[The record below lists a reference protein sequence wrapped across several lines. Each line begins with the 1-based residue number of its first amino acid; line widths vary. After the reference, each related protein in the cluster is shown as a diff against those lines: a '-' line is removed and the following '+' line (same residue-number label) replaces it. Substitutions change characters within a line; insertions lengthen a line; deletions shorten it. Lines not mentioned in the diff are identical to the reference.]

1 MNTLAAIRTV
11 TRQRWEEVQ
20 PLTLPPATPVV
31 LWTEETRTIY
41 VDEALGP
48 AVPYPPVSR
57 TDSESNYGYVR
68 LKGRIDLIST
78 IPELTNWPEYR
89 QFVSDINI
97 AESPIESVGCAIGM
111 FPVSDQPAITCRVG
125 SYLDLVF
132 SETAEAEDPIAHLD
146 LAAQF
151 MASVSGCERWWS
163 SVEIGLQR
171 FRYLPGTAAPLG
183 LMLRISAHGRTE
195 AEARQCFVATI
206 NRARSAIPG
215 TSPSIAA

>member
-41 VDEALGP
+41 VDETLGP

-78 IPELTNWPEYR
+78 IPELIDWPEYR
-89 QFVSDINI
+89 QFVSEINI
-97 AESPIESVGCAIGM
+97 AESRIESVGCAIGM
-111 FPVSDQPAITCRVG
+111 FPVNDQSAITCRVG
-125 SYLDLVF
+125 SYVDLVF
-132 SETAEAEDPIAHLD
+132 SEPVEAEDPIAQLD
-146 LAAQF
+146 LSAQF
-151 MASVSGCERWWS
+151 MVSVSGCERWWS

-171 FRYLPGTAAPLG
+171 LKYFPGTVAPLG

-206 NRARSAIPG
+206 NNAKSAIPG
-215 TSPSIAA
+215 ASSNTAA